1 MSTLPHPRQTPRVA
15 EIVLAFLAGAATFV
29 AVAVLA
35 AWIRSDAL
43 IVVLAVPLVTTVVLV
58 TRFIG
63 IAYAVPIAMA
73 GMLAYDWYHL
83 TPTHPLGFPAW
94 SNLVDLLVYLA
105 VSVLIGELAAHATR
119 KAQTAEVARAELA
132 DEQAALRRVATGVAE
147 GVPAQ
152 KLLAAVAEEAG
163 ALLAVDA
170 TRIIRYEGDDE
181 IVHLTAWSRPGYDP
195 APYERSRLE
204 GRSVAGDVRRTG
216 RAARIDDY
224 DDIEHR
230 LTVTRGLGVHSV
242 VGAPIIVAGE
252 LWGVMIVWSIAE
264 PLPPDTESR
273 LIDFTE
279 LAATAIANLES
290 RRQVE
295 RLLDEQ
301 AALRRVATLVARGG
315 RSAEV
320 VETVIREVGVLCG
333 ADLARLE
340 RYETDG
346 TVTGVGVWS
355 RDVDH
360 QLSSGTRFVLQGPSI
375 AALVRETRRPMR
387 VDSFAGASG
396 AIAQEAQGLGIR
408 SSVGCPVIVQG
419 RLWGVIA
426 ASTTGDASFPP
437 DTESKIGEF
446 TELLATAISNLKAH
460 ADLEASRAR
469 IVETTDLARR
479 RFERD
484 LHDGAQQRLVS
495 LSLELRGVEA
505 AAGPDLRGRLTEI
518 STGLGE
524 VFNDLR
530 ELSRGIHPAILSEG
544 GLDPALRAL
553 GRRSAVPVKLD
564 VNVGER
570 LAERVEVAAYYVVSE
585 ALTNTAKYA
594 EATLVEIQAA
604 IHDDL
609 LELSIR
615 DDGVGGAD
623 PARGSGLIGLTDR
636 VEALGGRIWITS
648 PIGEGTSLHVEL
660 PVEVA

>member
-1 MSTLPHPRQTPRVA
+1 MSTLPHPRRVPRVA
-15 EIVLAFLAGAATFV
+15 EIILAFLAGAGTFV
-29 AVAVLA
+29 VVAVLA
-35 AWIRSDAL
+35 AWITSDAL
-43 IVVLAVPLVTTVVLV
+43 IVILGIPLVTAVVLV
-58 TRFIG
+58 AKLIG

-83 TPTHPLGFPAW
+83 TPTHPLGFPVW
-94 SNLVDLLVYLA
+94 SNLVDLLVYLGVA
-105 VSVLIGELAAHATR
+105 VLIGELAAHATR
-119 KAQTAEVARAELA
+119 QAQTAEVARSELA
-132 DEQAALRRVATGVAE
+132 DEQAALRRVATGVAQ

-152 KLLAAVAEEAG
+152 DLLAAVAEEAG
-163 ALLAVDA
+163 TLLDVDG
-170 TRIIRYEGDDE
+170 TRIVRYEGDDLAH
-181 IVHLTAWSRPGYDP
+181 VTAWSRPGYDP
-195 APYERSRLE
+195 GPFDRVRLE

-216 RAARIDDY
+216 RVARIDDY
-224 DDIEHR
+224 EDVEDR
-230 LTVTRGLGVHSV
+230 LPLTRGLGIKSV
-242 VGAPIIVAGE
+242 AGAPIVVGGD
-252 LWGVMIVWSIAE
+252 LWGVMVVWSTAE
-264 PLPPDTESR
+264 PLPAATESR
-273 LIDFTE
+273 LTDFTE
-279 LAATAIANLES
+279 LAATAIANLEA

-320 VETVIREVGVLCG
+320 VETVTREVGVLCG

-355 RDVDH
+355 RNTDH

-375 AALVRETRRPMR
+375 AALVRETGRPMR

-396 AIAQEAQGLGIR
+396 PIAQEAQGLGIR
-408 SSVGCPVIVQG
+408 SSVGCPVVVQG

-426 ASTTGDASFPP
+426 ASTTGDAPFPA
-437 DTESKIGEF
+437 DTESQIGEF

-484 LHDGAQQRLVS
+484 LHDGVQQRLVS
-495 LSLELRGVEA
+495 LGLELRGVEA
-505 AAGPDLRGRLTEI
+505 AAGPDLRARLAQI
-518 STGLGE
+518 SSGLDG

-570 LAERVEVAAYYVVSE
+570 LPERVEVAAYYVVSE
-585 ALTNTAKYA
+585 ALTNAAKYA
-594 EATLVEIQAA
+594 EATLVEIQVA
-604 IHDDL
+604 IHDGV
-609 LELSIR
+609 LELRIR

-636 VEALGGRIWITS
+636 VEALGGRITIMS

-660 PVEVA
+660 PLEVH

>member
-1 MSTLPHPRQTPRVA
+1 MSSLPHPRRVPRVA
-15 EIVLAFLAGAATFV
+15 EIVLAFLAGAGTFV
-29 AVAVLA
+29 VVAVLA
-35 AWIRSDAL
+35 AWITSDAL
-43 IVVLAVPLVTTVVLV
+43 IVILAVPLVTTVVLV
-58 TRFIG
+58 TKLIG

-83 TPTHPLGFPAW
+83 TPTHPLGFPGW

-119 KAQTAEVARAELA
+119 QAQTAEVARAELA

-152 KLLAAVAEEAG
+152 ELLAAVAEEAG
-163 ALLAVDA
+163 TLLDVDA
-170 TRIIRYEGDDE
+170 TRIVRYEDDDLAH
-181 IVHLTAWSRPGYDP
+181 VTAWSRPGYDP
-195 APYERSRLE
+195 RPYDRVRLE

-216 RAARIDDY
+216 RVARIDDY
-224 DDIEHR
+224 DDIEDR
-230 LTVTRGLGVHSV
+230 LPLTRGLRIKSV
-242 VGAPIIVAGE
+242 AGAPIVVGGD
-252 LWGVMIVWSIAE
+252 LWGVMVVWSMAE
-264 PLPPDTESR
+264 PLPAATESR
-273 LIDFTE
+273 LTDFTE
-279 LAATAIANLES
+279 LAATAIANLEA

-355 RDVDH
+355 RNTDH

-375 AALVRETRRPMR
+375 AALVRETGRPMR

-396 AIAQEAQGLGIR
+396 PIAQEAQGLGIR
-408 SSVGCPVIVQG
+408 SSVGCPVVVQG

-426 ASTTGDASFPP
+426 ASSTGDAPFPP
-437 DTESKIGEF
+437 DTESQIGEF

-469 IVETTDLARR
+469 IVQTTDLARR

-484 LHDGAQQRLVS
+484 LHDGVQQRLVS
-495 LSLELRGVEA
+495 LGLELRGVEA
-505 AAGPDLRGRLTEI
+505 AAAPDLRAGLAQI
-518 STGLGE
+518 SSGLDG

-553 GRRSAVPVKLD
+553 GRRSAVAVKLD

-594 EATLVEIQAA
+594 EATLVEIQVAL
-604 IHDDL
+604 HDDV

-615 DDGVGGAD
+615 DDGIGGAD

-636 VEALGGRIWITS
+636 VEALGGRISITS
-648 PIGEGTSLHVEL
+648 PVGEGTSLHVEL
-660 PVEVA
+660 PLEVA